1 MALVLNDRV
10 KETTT
15 TTGTGT
21 INLAGA
27 ATNFETFVAG
37 IGDGNT
43 VYYAIVHQDQP
54 EFEVGLGTVTDA
66 TPDTLSRTT
75 ILSSSNSDG
84 LVSFSAGT
92 KDVFCTLPASK
103 TVFEDASGNVGALVA
118 NGHISTGSNS
128 GRLRAGASNE
138 VELSHDG
145 SHGELD
151 CDTGNFLIDVVGDI
165 TLDADGSD
173 IIFADGGTNK
183 GKIALASDIL
193 SIVNVTQDAD
203 IKFDGLDGSSS
214 ITALRLDMSNAGR
227 ATFNENVT
235 VGGNLD
241 VSGADV
247 TITANIIH
255 AGDSD
260 TFFGFNDADTFRIT
274 TGGSEALE

>member
-128 GRLRAGASNE
+128 G
-138 VELSHDG
+138 LS
-145 SHGELD
+145 
-151 CDTGNFLIDVVGDI
+151 LIHI
-165 TLDADGSD
+165 
-173 IIFADGGTNK
+173 
-183 GKIALASDIL
+183 
-193 SIVNVTQDAD
+193 
-203 IKFDGLDGSSS
+203 
-214 ITALRLDMSNAGR
+214 
-227 ATFNENVT
+227 
-235 VGGNLD
+235 
-241 VSGADV
+241 
-247 TITANIIH
+247 
-255 AGDSD
+255 
-260 TFFGFNDADTFRIT
+260 
-274 TGGSEALE
+274 